1 MTWQDY
7 YKKRGVI
14 MKLSRRKLRR
24 LIYEMINEKSNVSVT
39 DDHPALV
46 GLESALITAGLEEG
60 VDYINLIRDPGIKT
74 NVSLVDQ
81 YPKHLKDFLSKCYFA
96 ITEKGMK
103 KALGGGDIG
112 DTGYDTGY
120 DDDNVTAGQF
130 DDNFLVAHS
139 SKLPMKVIKDPDY
152 QDMFGTSL
160 FDVRTTDFFLI
171 VHATAQEPTM
181 I

>member
-39 DDHPALV
+39 DQHPALV
-46 GLESALITAGLEEG
+46 GLESALVSAGLEEG
-60 VDYINLIRDPGIKT
+60 VDYINLIKNPVRKT
-74 NVSLVDQ
+74 NISFVDDRVG
-81 YPKHLKDFLSKCYFA
+81 YGESMDDFLSKCYFA
-96 ITEKGMK
+96 ITEKGMQ
-103 KALGGGDIG
+103 KALGGGDIS
-112 DTGYDTGY
+112 DTGY

-152 QDMFGTSL
+152 LDDFGSSL

-171 VHATAQEPTM
+171 VHATAEEPTM